1 METIVKLAVYGGLI
15 YSLAI
20 IMKSSIKELK
30 VQAKKIR
37 YFNIL
42 KLK

>member
-20 IMKSSIKELK
+20 IMKSSIKELRI
-30 VQAKKIR
+30 QAKRNKI
-37 YFNIL
+37 F
-42 KLK
+42 

>member
-15 YSLAI
+15 YSLEV

-30 VQAKKIR
+30 VQAKKNKI
-37 YFNIL
+37 F
-42 KLK
+42 

>member
-30 VQAKKIR
+30 VQAKRNKI
-37 YFNIL
+37 F
-42 KLK
+42 

>member
-1 METIVKLAVYGGLI
+1 METIVKLAIYGGLI

-30 VQAKKIR
+30 VQAKRNKI
-37 YFNIL
+37 F
-42 KLK
+42 

>member
-15 YSLAI
+15 YSLSI

-30 VQAKKIR
+30 VQAKRNKI
-37 YFNIL
+37 F
-42 KLK
+42 

>member
-1 METIVKLAVYGGLI
+1 MEIIVKLAVYGGLI

-30 VQAKKIR
+30 VQVKRNKI
-37 YFNIL
+37 F
-42 KLK
+42 